1 MGTTYPIAAPRA
13 DEATAIVIAATRSL
27 SPNHT
32 AASLAG
38 AFNKKG
44 CPIAANTYPT
54 TQIQNLLFINTLIII
69 PKVVSKLPNKIPF
82 LHPNS
87 SIT

>member
-1 MGTTYPIAAPRA
+1 VSSLFTNIEGMRNPIAAPIA
-13 DEATAIVIAATRSL
+13 DATTAIVMAATRSL

-44 CPIAANTYPT
+44 CPMAANTYPT
-54 TQIQNLLFINTLIII
+54 TQIQKF
-69 PKVVSKLPNKIPF
+69 
-82 LHPNS
+82 
-87 SIT
+87 

>member
-1 MGTTYPIAAPRA
+1 MYPIAAPRA
-13 DEATAIVIAATRSL
+13 DAATAIVIAATRSL

-38 AFNKKG
+38 AFNKNG

-54 TQIQNLLFINTLIII
+54 TQIQKF
-69 PKVVSKLPNKIPF
+69 
-82 LHPNS
+82 
-87 SIT
+87 

>member
-1 MGTTYPIAAPRA
+1 VSSLFTNIEGMRNPIAAPIA
-13 DEATAIVIAATRSL
+13 DAATAIVMAATRSL

-44 CPIAANTYPT
+44 YPMAANTYPT
-54 TQIQNLLFINTLIII
+54 TQIQKF
-69 PKVVSKLPNKIPF
+69 
-82 LHPNS
+82 
-87 SIT
+87 

>member
-1 MGTTYPIAAPRA
+1 VSSLFTNIEGMRNPIPAPIAYA
-13 DEATAIVIAATRSL
+13 ATAIVIAATRSL

-38 AFNKKG
+38 AFDKKG

-54 TQIQNLLFINTLIII
+54 TQIQKF
-69 PKVVSKLPNKIPF
+69 
-82 LHPNS
+82 
-87 SIT
+87 